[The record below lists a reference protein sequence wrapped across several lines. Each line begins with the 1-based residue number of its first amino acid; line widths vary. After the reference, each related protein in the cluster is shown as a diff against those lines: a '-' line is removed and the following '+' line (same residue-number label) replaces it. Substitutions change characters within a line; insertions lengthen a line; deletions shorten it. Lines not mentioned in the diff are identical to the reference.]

1 MHRRTL
7 PAYRHRPDGQEQAG
21 RRQSEKPAA
30 LLQALPPAQPG
41 GGPAA
46 LRDLQQ
52 RPAVP
57 APGRAEGGA
66 ELQPP
71 LQSGEK
77 QPDDAR
83 HRRRCQKVQQQPV
96 EEVDPKGLGEKQVFQ
111 KIVPEI
117 IIPQGL
123 APPIAADLRRDPLP
137 GHQGAKNQKPM
148 LPAQDFPAPDALR
161 RRRAESPA
169 AQDHAQGHEQQEQI
183 SDVLDGVNSQH
194 PRNAQGGLPHLSED
208 KFGDHHQG
216 HHGVHISDPHQRQQ
230 KDIVQGTGRQGP
242 APHNPK
248 VPQGASHYL
257 RQGEVLTLPVKS
269 DGVDDDTVLV
279 KNQQRRTQKQ
289 KQEQQPALQVQKCQQ
304 HVLIEADACGGNV
317 GLVYLAE
324 KGIDQT

>member
-1 MHRRTL
+1 M
-7 PAYRHRPDGQEQAG
+7 
-21 RRQSEKPAA
+21 
-30 LLQALPPAQPG
+30 
-41 GGPAA
+41 
-46 LRDLQQ
+46 
-52 RPAVP
+52 
-57 APGRAEGGA
+57 
-66 ELQPP
+66 
-71 LQSGEK
+71 
-77 QPDDAR
+77 
-83 HRRRCQKVQQQPV
+83 
-96 EEVDPKGLGEKQVFQ
+96 
-111 KIVPEI
+111 
-117 IIPQGL
+117 
-123 APPIAADLRRDPLP
+123 
-137 GHQGAKNQKPM
+137 
-148 LPAQDFPAPDALR
+148 
-161 RRRAESPA
+161 

-194 PRNAQGGLPHLSED
+194 PRNAQSGLPHLSED